1 MLQVPDGGGVWRLVF
16 EGKYGTS
23 DPVPASASPGA
34 WEVTAII
41 SGIRRDLWTR
51 TMGGY
56 FSV

>member
-1 MLQVPDGGGVWRLVF
+1 MPDGGGVWRLVF

-23 DPVPASASPGA
+23 DPAPASASPGA

-51 TMGGY
+51 SIVGY